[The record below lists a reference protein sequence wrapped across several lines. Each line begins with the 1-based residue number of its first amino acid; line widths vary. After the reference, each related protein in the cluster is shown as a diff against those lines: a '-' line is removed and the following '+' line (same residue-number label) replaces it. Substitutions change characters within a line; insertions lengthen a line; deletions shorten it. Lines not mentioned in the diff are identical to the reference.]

1 MSHPADSSADSLPE
15 NTADSAKLP
24 STQTDDNE
32 PRISNEWTS
41 DEWAS
46 EEWIPDEWIP
56 NERTA
61 DKRASDKP
69 AADKRAADKRAASE
83 QVSDN
88 ARSQPLTSL
97 PSKSADQKTAAT
109 PIQTS
114 DPTSAQASTPTPAP
128 TSAPKHSAELFPVPP
143 VAAANSGT
151 STSSSSPT
159 GASTTGAA
167 FPAANSAVGPLPL
180 VETAFLASAAS
191 LMWLINSYFPPGP
204 LLRILFPLPIALI
217 YLRWNLRSAWMA
229 ATVSGLLLTI
239 LLGPTRSIFF
249 VMPYGFLGVQ
259 LGYFWRR
266 NASWELSM
274 STGALLVSLGTFFRI
289 WLLSLLSGEDLWG
302 YLVAQ
307 ITQFLDWLV
316 RLLTNWGWVGLGTWG
331 QPSME
336 FIAIAAVVTV
346 LLSSLVYLLTV
357 HIAAW
362 LVLERLRVP
371 MPEPPGWLQALL
383 EE

>member
-1 MSHPADSSADSLPE
+1 MSHPADRSADSFSE
-15 NTADSAKLP
+15 NASDNTESSFAEIPSAEPTP
-24 STQTDDNE
+24 SAQPSDRESLLLDE
-32 PRISNEWTS
+32 QILDEQILDEQIS
-41 DEWAS
+41 D
-46 EEWIPDEWIP
+46 EWIPDEWIP
-56 NERTA
+56 KDSAE
-61 DKRASDKP
+61 
-69 AADKRAADKRAASE
+69 
-83 QVSDN
+83 
-88 ARSQPLTSL
+88 
-97 PSKSADQKTAAT
+97 KSAKSVANRSTQA
-109 PIQTS
+109 
-114 DPTSAQASTPTPAP
+114 SAQ
-128 TSAPKHSAELFPVPP
+128 KHSAELFPVPP
-143 VAAANSGT
+143 IATAGSATSSVTNSSIIGAPPSPPAGVAAS
-151 STSSSSPT
+151 
-159 GASTTGAA
+159 GAA
-167 FPAANSAVGPLPL
+167 VPGAGSAVGPLPL

-259 LGYFWRR
+259 LGYLWRKS
-266 NASWELSM
+266 ASWELSM
-274 STGALLVSLGTFFRI
+274 TTGAILVSFGTFFRI

-336 FIAIAAVVTV
+336 FIAIAAVITV
-346 LLSSLVYLLTV
+346 LLSNLVYLLTV

-371 MPEPPGWLQALL
+371 MPEPPGWLQALID
-383 EE
+383 E

>member
-1 MSHPADSSADSLPE
+1 MSHPDNRSEDAPGNAADDANLP
-15 NTADSAKLP
+15 
-24 STQTDDNE
+24 DDA
-32 PRISNEWTS
+32 P
-41 DEWAS
+41 
-46 EEWIPDEWIP
+46 WIPDEDI
-56 NERTA
+56 
-61 DKRASDKP
+61 
-69 AADKRAADKRAASE
+69 
-83 QVSDN
+83 
-88 ARSQPLTSL
+88 
-97 PSKSADQKTAAT
+97 SA
-109 PIQTS
+109 P
-114 DPTSAQASTPTPAP
+114 PAP
-128 TSAPKHSAELFPVPP
+128 LPKKHSAELFPIPP
-143 VAAANSGT
+143 AHSSGGAGSQPPHSSNSTAAAD
-151 STSSSSPT
+151 
-159 GASTTGAA
+159 GAA
-167 FPAANSAVGPLPL
+167 AVGPLPL

-266 NASWELSM
+266 GAKWELSIA
-274 STGALLVSLGTFFRI
+274 TGALLVSLGTFFRI

-336 FIAIAAVVTV
+336 VIAIAAVITV
-346 LLSSLVYLLTV
+346 LLSNLVYLLTV
-357 HIAAW
+357 HLAAW
-362 LVLERLRVP
+362 LVLERLKVP
-371 MPEPPGWLQALL
+371 MPEPPGWVQALI

>member
-1 MSHPADSSADSLPE
+1 MTHPADSSS
-15 NTADSAKLP
+15 
-24 STQTDDNE
+24 DN
-32 PRISNEWTS
+32 
-41 DEWAS
+41 
-46 EEWIPDEWIP
+46 
-56 NERTA
+56 
-61 DKRASDKP
+61 
-69 AADKRAADKRAASE
+69 
-83 QVSDN
+83 VSDN
-88 ARSQPLTSL
+88 A
-97 PSKSADQKTAAT
+97 KSNNADADKTESDNAKT
-109 PIQTS
+109 PPIVPDDDAPWIS
-114 DPTSAQASTPTPAP
+114 DDDIPAP
-128 TSAPKHSAELFPVPP
+128 PPTQKPSVQKHSAELFPIPS
-143 VAAANSGT
+143 A
-151 STSSSSPT
+151 SPT
-159 GASTTGAA
+159 ETGSPAAIGASTASSALPNSRTG
-167 FPAANSAVGPLPL
+167 AVGPLPL

-266 NASWELSM
+266 RANWEISIA
-274 STGALLVSLGTFFRI
+274 TGALLVSLGTFFRI

-346 LLSSLVYLLTV
+346 FFSNLVYLLTV
-357 HIAAW
+357 HLAAW
-362 LVLERLRVP
+362 LVLERLNVP
-371 MPEPPGWLQALL
+371 MPEPPGWVQALL